1 MSAGHVVGTRN
12 RDSNSI
18 IIILAGLT
26 WWFIKWCPWNWKSQA
41 CSAFSELAASGARPD
56 SSHFLLPV
64 TLTLTLPI
72 LQFIWG
78 CIYIFPTWYINLCTS
93 DPPGTQLRI
102 IMYLIQGLFNLPDIL
117 LGLLLGRNIHQPPA
131 KAGVHGSDDVG
142 GWLVGF
148 LLWQV
153 VVGWVMK
160 SEGIAEL
167 FPSFIYN

>member
-1 MSAGHVVGTRN
+1 MVSLELKKPGLLSFLGTGCLPLGPGQIPRI
-12 RDSNSI
+12 SFCQS
-18 IIILAGLT
+18 LSLSPCPFSS
-26 WWFIKWCPWNWKSQA
+26 WFGI
-41 CSAFSELAASGARPD
+41 F
-56 SSHFLLPV
+56 
-64 TLTLTLPI
+64 
-72 LQFIWG
+72 
-78 CIYIFPTWYINLCTS
+78 IYIFPTWYINLCTS

-117 LGLLLGRNIHQPPA
+117 LGLLLGQPTHSRNIHQQPA
-131 KAGVHGSDDVG
+131 KAGVHGSVHVG